1 MNGRVLRRTGDPAQT
16 GSPVFGAD
24 RQKIEPAGCI
34 VKPGK
39 TGIFAD
45 GPLFVIQFLLFTRP
59 FPSSPNR
66 APAVHRVDS
75 FVPAA
80 GQSHIVG
87 RAISPAANRLAGQ
100 PASGRPLAIPGRK
113 SGTIFPSCL
122 PGRFPAA
129 GVNARPTIQGNRQ
142 AVPEN
147 ARPVK
152 ALPYLP
158 CWMVRQEDTSIC
170 RAGDFARREPPFRT
184 ILFRAAPCHPRQ
196 EIRRNFSVLPAGT
209 FPGGGRKRPP

>member
-39 TGIFAD
+39 TGIFTD
-45 GPLFVIQFLLFTRP
+45 GPLFVIQFLFFTRP

-66 APAVHRVDS
+66 APAVQRVDS

-100 PASGRPLAIPGRK
+100 PASGLPLAIPWQK
-113 SGTIFPSCL
+113 
-122 PGRFPAA
+122 
-129 GVNARPTIQGNRQ
+129 
-142 AVPEN
+142 
-147 ARPVK
+147 
-152 ALPYLP
+152 
-158 CWMVRQEDTSIC
+158 
-170 RAGDFARREPPFRT
+170 
-184 ILFRAAPCHPRQ
+184 
-196 EIRRNFSVLPAGT
+196 IRRNFSILPAGT
-209 FPGGGRKRPP
+209 FPGGGRKRPPYNPGQTAGCTGNRLTRPNSRTSRSSR